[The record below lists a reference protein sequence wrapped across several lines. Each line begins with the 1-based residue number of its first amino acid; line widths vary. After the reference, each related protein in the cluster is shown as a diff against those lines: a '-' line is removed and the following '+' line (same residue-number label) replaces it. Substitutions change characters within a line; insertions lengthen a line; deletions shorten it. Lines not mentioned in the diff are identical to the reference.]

1 MLTLPLL
8 FRDKFDL
15 NLSSVAFIEW
25 TTPLEAIQLLKNLK
39 IWGVKKISKS
49 CMAKYLYQA
58 RSLHLIRDNWKNLP
72 RARSTY
78 TNRVDIFLD
87 FLNLS
92 LIFPW
97 DIKATPWG
105 PGGVG
110 GGRGSPWLTRRALG
124 LIETA
129 KPKIIPMPPS
139 LTLAV
144 CGAKKHRLQV
154 WISNCCCLFSSLSF
168 YCTMRQGM

>member
-1 MLTLPLL
+1 MHPYVTSSLPRQVWFKLVVCGFL
-8 FRDKFDL
+8 SNEQLHL
-15 NLSSVAFIEW
+15 NL
-25 TTPLEAIQLLKNLK
+25 N
-39 IWGVKKISKS
+39 IWGVKK
-49 CMAKYLYQA
+49 YLNPAWLNTNIKQGHCIW
-58 RSLHLIRDNWKNLP
+58 SETTEKTCHVP
-72 RARSTY
+72 RSTY

-97 DIKATPWG
+97 DIKATPWE

-144 CGAKKHRLQV
+144 CAAKKHRLQV